1 MYTSQSAPTFV
12 RIVSTL
18 QQYDEDK
25 METEYNDS
33 SQNIGELYG
42 CELVHHS
49 QELEPSQIEA
59 HNDAEVTS
67 NVLTITKKKRRGNK
81 QLGRGL
87 RKRRSDKIDSN
98 KN

>member
-1 MYTSQSAPTFV
+1 
-12 RIVSTL
+12 
-18 QQYDEDK
+18 

-42 CELVHHS
+42 CKLVHHS

-81 QLGRGL
+81 QLGYGQRH
-87 RKRRSDKIDSN
+87 RRMYNNNNIEEIDGNGDESFP
-98 KN
+98 